1 MLLKIYSDPYSAP
14 KVFDVS
20 SVTMNSGFVF
30 PSQFV
35 SSLKKSQ
42 QFMSLQIHV
51 TVLERMIKMLR
62 V

>member
-1 MLLKIYSDPYSAP
+1 MTLLSVSPETMLLKIYSDPYSAP

-20 SVTMNSGFVF
+20 SVTMNSGFVV

-42 QFMSLQIHV
+42 
-51 TVLERMIKMLR
+51 
-62 V
+62 